1 MTLENWCGAQALALP
16 TLHALTPPGGVLQP
30 QSPAGAH
37 AELCRVGVTRVQSQS
52 RAL

>member
-16 TLHALTPPGGVLQP
+16 TLHALTPPGGVLQLR
-30 QSPAGAH
+30 SPSGAH
-37 AELCRVGVTRVQSQS
+37 AELCRVGVAGVQSQS